1 MFTKLKFFLN
11 ISYQKN
17 STLHENVPI
26 KRFLCGRKKEE
37 KFMFNPANEIS
48 SINFGS
54 IIGGALNAVVN
65 AQKESAETTVSF
77 VKRVGFMPGRIDP
90 KTGKEVGVG
99 EPVNVSFAYD
109 KEVSPAH
116 VSTSKEYQVEVTD
129 GGSGYTDASAV
140 KITIGGEEVSAAV
153 TLDGDK
159 IESVTLNA
167 NLPDDTKDD
176 AEVKAESTVGSG
188 AALKLKVIE
197 AGRTVP
203 AMYQKMKIDVPI
215 LTMMP
220 IPFIRIDYTDIEFN
234 VKINSVANT
243 SSSDNSNTSVKSDT
257 TAGYKGWGFN
267 ASTTLNASF
276 SNQKASSSSEEV
288 KKDYSLN
295 IKVHAV
301 QDDMPA
307 GMAKILDIL
316 EENISMKAISGP
328 AAKNDKPA
336 GGGGDGN

>member
-1 MFTKLKFFLN
+1 
-11 ISYQKN
+11 
-17 STLHENVPI
+17 
-26 KRFLCGRKKEE
+26 
-37 KFMFNPANEIS
+37 MFNPASEIS

-65 AQKESAETTVSF
+65 AQKESAETTVNF
-77 VKRVGFMPGRIDP
+77 VKKVGFMPGKIDP
-90 KTGKEVGVG
+90 TTGREVGVG
-99 EPVNVSFAYD
+99 EPINVSFAYD

-116 VSTSKEYQVEVTD
+116 VSTSREYQVKIEN
-129 GGSGYTDASAV
+129 GGSGYTDPSSI
-140 KITIGGEEVSAAV
+140 KLTIDGTEISGTITLNEETGA
-153 TLDGDK
+153 
-159 IESVTLNA
+159 IESVELNA
-167 NLPDDTKDD
+167 NPPDAAADG
-176 AEVKAESTVGSG
+176 AEIKVEGVSESEAS
-188 AALKLKVIE
+188 LKLKVIE
-197 AGRTVP
+197 AGRNVP
-203 AMYQKMKIDVPI
+203 ALYQKMKIDVPI

-220 IPFIRIDYTDIEFN
+220 IPFIRVDYTDIEFN

-243 SSSDNSNTSVKSDT
+243 SSSENTNTDVKSDSQF
-257 TAGYKGWGFN
+257 GYKGWGFN

-328 AAKNDKPA
+328 AAKSEKAADTK
-336 GGGGDGN
+336 